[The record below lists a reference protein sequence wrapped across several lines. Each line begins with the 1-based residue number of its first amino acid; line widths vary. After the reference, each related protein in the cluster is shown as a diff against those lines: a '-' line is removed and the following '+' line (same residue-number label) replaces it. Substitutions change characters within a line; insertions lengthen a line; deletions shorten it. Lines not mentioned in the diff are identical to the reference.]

1 MNTVKKGFVI
11 TLNMVE
17 VEDMIKIGVIGSRS
31 FNDYELL
38 KRTLDEYLGKVW
50 IIVSGGAKGADSLG
64 EKWAIDNNIKTC
76 IYKPDWDTYGKQAGF
91 IRNKDIV
98 EDSDILIAFWDGLS
112 RGTEHSINLAKK
124 MNKEVRIVYFNKI
137 I

>member
-1 MNTVKKGFVI
+1 MI
-11 TLNMVE
+11 TLNMVD

-50 IIVSGGAKGADSLG
+50 IIVSVGAKGADSLG
-64 EKWAIDNNIKTC
+64 EKWAKENNIKTC
-76 IYKPDWDTYGKQAGF
+76 IYKPDWDTHGKQAGF

-98 EDSDILIAFWDGLS
+98 EDSDIIIAFWDSMS

-124 MNKEVRIVYFNKI
+124 MDKEIRIVYFNKI

>member
-1 MNTVKKGFVI
+1 MI

-38 KRTLDEYLGKVW
+38 KRVLDEYLGKVW
-50 IIVSGGAKGADSLG
+50 VVVSGGAKGADSLG
-64 EKWAIDNNIKTC
+64 EKWANENNIKTC
-76 IYKPDWDTYGKQAGF
+76 IYKPDWDTYGKGAGM

-98 EDSDILIAFWDGLS
+98 EDSDIIIAFWDSLS

-124 MNKEVRIVYFNKI
+124 MDKEVRIVYFNKI

>member
-1 MNTVKKGFVI
+1 M
-11 TLNMVE
+11 
-17 VEDMIKIGVIGSRS
+17 EDMIKIGVIGSRS

-38 KRTLDEYLGKVW
+38 KRTLDEYKGKVW
-50 IIVSGGAKGADSLG
+50 VIVSGGAKGADSLG
-64 EKWAIDNNIKTC
+64 EKWANDNNIKTC
-76 IYKPDWDTYGKQAGF
+76 IYKPDWDTHGKRAGF

-98 EDSDILIAFWDGLS
+98 EDSDIIIAFWDSLS

-124 MNKEVRIVYFNKI
+124 MDKEVRIVYFNKI

>member
-1 MNTVKKGFVI
+1 
-11 TLNMVE
+11 MVE

-50 IIVSGGAKGADSLG
+50 VVVSGGADGADSLG
-64 EKWAIDNNIKTC
+64 EKWAEENNIKTC
-76 IYKPDWDTYGKQAGF
+76 IYLPDWDTHGKYAGF

-98 EDSDILIAFWDGLS
+98 EDSDIIIAFWDGMS
-112 RGTEHSINLAKK
+112 RGSEHSINLAKK
-124 MNKEVRIVYFNKI
+124 MDKEVRIVYFNKI

>member
-1 MNTVKKGFVI
+1 MI
-11 TLNMVE
+11 TLNMVDM
-17 VEDMIKIGVIGSRS
+17 EDMIKIGVVGSRS

-50 IIVSGGAKGADSLG
+50 VIVSGGAKGADSLG
-64 EKWAIDNNIKTC
+64 EKWARENNIKTC
-76 IYKPDWDTYGKQAGF
+76 IYKADWAEHGKAAGM
-91 IRNKDIV
+91 IRNVDIV
-98 EDSDILIAFWDGLS
+98 KDSDLIIAFWDGLS

-124 MNKEVRIVYFNKI
+124 MDKEVKIIYFNKI

>member
-1 MNTVKKGFVI
+1 M
-11 TLNMVE
+11 
-17 VEDMIKIGVIGSRS
+17 EDMIKIGVIGSRS

-50 IIVSGGAKGADSLG
+50 VIVSGGAAGADSLG
-64 EKWAIDNNIKTC
+64 EKWAIENNVKTC
-76 IYKPDWDTYGKQAGF
+76 IYKPDWEKHGKSAGF

-98 EDSDILIAFWDGLS
+98 DDSDIVIAFWDSLS

>member
-1 MNTVKKGFVI
+1 
-11 TLNMVE
+11 MVE

-50 IIVSGGAKGADSLG
+50 VIVSGGAKGADYLG
-64 EKWAIDNNIKTC
+64 EKWAIENNIKTC
-76 IYKPDWDTYGKQAGF
+76 IYKPDWDTYGNKAGF

-98 EDSDILIAFWDGLS
+98 EDSDLIIAFWDALS
-112 RGTEHSINLAKK
+112 RGTEHSIKLAEK
-124 MNKEVRIVYFNKI
+124 MGKEVRIIYFNKI

>member
-1 MNTVKKGFVI
+1 MI

-38 KRTLDEYLGKVW
+38 KRVLDEYLGKVW
-50 IIVSGGAKGADSLG
+50 VVVSGGAKGADSLG
-64 EKWAIDNNIKTC
+64 EKWANENNIKTC
-76 IYKPDWDTYGKQAGF
+76 IYKPDWDTHGKGAGM

-98 EDSDILIAFWDGLS
+98 EDSDIIIAFWNSLS

-124 MNKEVRIVYFNKI
+124 MDKEVRIVYFNKI

>member
-1 MNTVKKGFVI
+1 MI

-17 VEDMIKIGVIGSRS
+17 VKDMIKIGVIGSRS
-31 FNDYELL
+31 FNNYELT
-38 KRTLDEYLGKVW
+38 KRTLDEYLDKVW
-50 IIVSGGAKGADSLG
+50 VIVSGGASGADSLG
-64 EKWAIDNNIKTC
+64 EKWANENNIKTC
-76 IYKPDWDTYGKQAGF
+76 IYKPDWDIYGKKAGF

-98 EDSDILIAFWDGLS
+98 DDSDIVIAFWDGLS
-112 RGTEHSINLAKK
+112 RGTEHSINLARK